1 MVNRICKFCKEEKDE
16 SICLKGQNVCYDC
29 NNKRRKEQRLKKLA
43 EQTNNPKTCNV
54 CNEKKTEKDFPVNC
68 LQCKKCA
75 KKIFVTN
82 ARKKTED
89 MKKQGIT
96 KKTCIKCEEERD
108 IDKYRDGENV
118 CNVCKNE
125 MGKAWIDNNQEHF
138 KKLCKKYRQ
147 KEGYNKKRNEYRRE
161 KYKNDENEKLSLQYR
176 HRLRRYINSSDL
188 SEKTLEKYKKI
199 FGCSKS
205 KFRKWI
211 EFCFQDKMTWDNYS
225 DVWNFDHIKPCSS
238 FKLENEDELKKC
250 FDWKNTCPIYCN
262 ENYRKYNN
270 RDLIT
275 EEHFKAKVKE
285 FEDKL
290 KKEKATKKLKNGR
303 SIKQDLKD
311 TKENIKVKSKDKTK
325 TKTKKVSKDIEI
337 EDIINISC
345 DEESCEKKT
354 KKSKGKNIIKKN

>member
-1 MVNRICKFCKEEKDE
+1 MVNRTCKFCKEEKDE

-29 NNKRRKEQRLKKLA
+29 NNRRRREQRLKKLA

-54 CNEKKTEKDFPVNC
+54 CKEVKTEKDFPVNS

-108 IDKYRDGENV
+108 IDKYREGENV

-138 KKLCKKYRQ
+138 KELCKKYRQ
-147 KEGYNKKRNEYRRE
+147 KEGYQEKRNEYKRN
-161 KYKNDENEKLSLQYR
+161 KYKDDPNEKLSLTYR
-176 HRLRRYINSSDL
+176 KYLREFINKNISKKRE
-188 SEKTLEKYKKI
+188 EKLGEIY
-199 FGCSKS
+199 GCSKS
-205 KFRKWI
+205 KFKEWI
-211 EFCFQDKMTWDNYS
+211 EYCFTKKMTWDNYGEI
-225 DVWNFDHIKPCSS
+225 WNFDHIKPCSS
-238 FKLENEDELKKC
+238 FKLENDEELKEC
-250 FDWKNTCPIYCN
+250 FNWKNTAPVYCK

-270 RDLIT
+270 RDLIS
-275 EEHFKAKVKE
+275 EENYKLKVKL

-290 KKEKATKKLKNGR
+290 RKEKATKKLKNGR

-311 TKENIKVKSKDKTK
+311 TKENIKVKSKDKA
-325 TKTKKVSKDIEI
+325 KTKKVSKDIEI
-337 EDIINISC
+337 EDIVNISD

-354 KKSKGKNIIKKN
+354 KKSKGKNIIKKNKN